1 MADPVTGTEPESGSG
16 TASGTEPESGSRS
29 ASGTGAA
36 SGSGSEPESASG
48 TGTASASGS
57 RSASGAGTTSGS
69 GSEPESGSRSASGT
83 GAGSGTASRAVSAQA
98 PVAVRHVE
106 EAMGTVFSFDV
117 RGGKPAAVR
126 AALAEAVAGLHR
138 ADEVFSTYR
147 DGSEISRLARGELTV
162 EACAPEVAEVL
173 ELAAE
178 AERVSDGWFS
188 TRYGGRLDPTGIVK
202 GWAVERAARRI
213 SAVVAG
219 ASGVSVN
226 GGGDVQL
233 LGTPGAARPW
243 RVGVSDPLRP
253 GGLAAVVSA
262 AGAAELAV
270 ATSGSAERGAH
281 VVDPRTGR
289 SAVTDLLSVTVV
301 APRLTWA
308 DCWATAAFAMG
319 ARDGLRWL
327 ESLPGVEGLLI
338 TAGDEVRCTGGLAAW
353 LG

>member
-1 MADPVTGTEPESGSG
+1 
-16 TASGTEPESGSRS
+16 
-29 ASGTGAA
+29 
-36 SGSGSEPESASG
+36 
-48 TGTASASGS
+48 
-57 RSASGAGTTSGS
+57 
-69 GSEPESGSRSASGT
+69 
-83 GAGSGTASRAVSAQA
+83 
-98 PVAVRHVE
+98 
-106 EAMGTVFSFDV
+106 MGTVFSFDV
-117 RGGKPAAVR
+117 RGGEPAAVR
-126 AALAEAVAGLHR
+126 AALDEAVAGLRR

-147 DGSEISRLARGELTV
+147 EDSQVSRLARDEVAV
-162 EACAPEVAEVL
+162 EECAPEVAEVL
-173 ELAAE
+173 GLAAE
-178 AERVSDGWFS
+178 AERVSEGWFS
-188 TRYGGRLDPTGIVK
+188 TRYRGRLDPTGIVK
-202 GWAVERAARRI
+202 GWAVERAARRL
-213 SAVVAG
+213 AAAG
-219 ASGVSVN
+219 ATGVSLN
-226 GGGDVQL
+226 GGGDVQV
-233 LGTPGAARPW
+233 LGTPGSGRPW

-319 ARDGLRWL
+319 SREGLRWL

>member
-1 MADPVTGTEPESGSG
+1 MAD
-16 TASGTEPESGSRS
+16 
-29 ASGTGAA
+29 
-36 SGSGSEPESASG
+36 
-48 TGTASASGS
+48 
-57 RSASGAGTTSGS
+57 
-69 GSEPESGSRSASGT
+69 T
-83 GAGSGTASRAVSAQA
+83 GAGSAEA
-98 PVAVRHVE
+98 PAAVRHVE

-117 RGGKPAAVR
+117 RGGEPASVRTAV
-126 AALAEAVAGLHR
+126 AEAIAGLHR

-147 DGSEISRLARGELTV
+147 DDSEVSRLARGELALD
-162 EACAPEVAEVL
+162 ACAPEVAEVL

-188 TRYGGRLDPTGIVK
+188 TRYEGRLDPTGIVK

-213 SAVVAG
+213 AAEVAG
-219 ASGVSVN
+219 VRGVSVN
-226 GGGDVQL
+226 GGGDVQM

-319 ARDGLRWL
+319 AREGLRWL

-338 TAGDEVRCTGGLAAW
+338 TAGDEVRCTGGLAAR

>member
-1 MADPVTGTEPESGSG
+1 
-16 TASGTEPESGSRS
+16 
-29 ASGTGAA
+29 
-36 SGSGSEPESASG
+36 
-48 TGTASASGS
+48 
-57 RSASGAGTTSGS
+57 
-69 GSEPESGSRSASGT
+69 
-83 GAGSGTASRAVSAQA
+83 
-98 PVAVRHVE
+98 
-106 EAMGTVFSFDV
+106 MGTVFSFDV
-117 RGGKPAAVR
+117 RGGEPAAVR
-126 AALAEAVAGLHR
+126 TALDEAVAQLRR

-147 DGSEISRLARGELTV
+147 EDSQVSRLARDEVAVGE
-162 EACAPEVAEVL
+162 CAPEVAEVL
-173 ELAAE
+173 GMAAE
-178 AERVSDGWFS
+178 AERVSEGWFS
-188 TRYGGRLDPTGIVK
+188 TRYRGRLDPTGIVK
-202 GWAVERAARRI
+202 GWAVECAARRLA
-213 SAVVAG
+213 SAG
-219 ASGVSVN
+219 ATGVSLN

-233 LGTPGAARPW
+233 LGTPGSGRPW

-253 GGLAAVVSA
+253 GGLAAVVFA

-319 ARDGLRWL
+319 SREGLRWL

>member
-1 MADPVTGTEPESGSG
+1 
-16 TASGTEPESGSRS
+16 
-29 ASGTGAA
+29 
-36 SGSGSEPESASG
+36 
-48 TGTASASGS
+48 
-57 RSASGAGTTSGS
+57 
-69 GSEPESGSRSASGT
+69 
-83 GAGSGTASRAVSAQA
+83 
-98 PVAVRHVE
+98 
-106 EAMGTVFSFDV
+106 MGTVFSFDV
-117 RGGKPAAVR
+117 RGGEPAAVR
-126 AALAEAVAGLHR
+126 TALDEAVAQLRR

-147 DGSEISRLARGELTV
+147 EDSQVSRLARDEVAVGE
-162 EACAPEVAEVL
+162 CAPEVAEVL
-173 ELAAE
+173 GMAAE
-178 AERVSDGWFS
+178 AERVSEGWFS
-188 TRYGGRLDPTGIVK
+188 TRYRGRLDPTGIVK
-202 GWAVERAARRI
+202 GWAVECAARRLA
-213 SAVVAG
+213 SAG
-219 ASGVSVN
+219 ATGVSLN

-233 LGTPGAARPW
+233 LGTPGSGRPW

-319 ARDGLRWL
+319 SREGLRWL

>member
-1 MADPVTGTEPESGSG
+1 
-16 TASGTEPESGSRS
+16 
-29 ASGTGAA
+29 
-36 SGSGSEPESASG
+36 
-48 TGTASASGS
+48 
-57 RSASGAGTTSGS
+57 
-69 GSEPESGSRSASGT
+69 
-83 GAGSGTASRAVSAQA
+83 
-98 PVAVRHVE
+98 
-106 EAMGTVFSFDV
+106 MGTVFSFDV
-117 RGGKPAAVR
+117 RGGEPTAVR
-126 AALAEAVAGLHR
+126 AALDEAVAGLHR

-147 DGSEISRLARGELTV
+147 DDSQVSRLARDEVTV
-162 EACAPEVAEVL
+162 DACAPEVAEVL

-188 TRYGGRLDPTGIVK
+188 TRYRGRLDPTGIVK

-213 SAVVAG
+213 AAAG
-219 ASGVSVN
+219 ATGVSLN

-233 LGTPGAARPW
+233 LGAPGPRRPW

-319 ARDGLRWL
+319 SREGLRWL

>member
-1 MADPVTGTEPESGSG
+1 
-16 TASGTEPESGSRS
+16 
-29 ASGTGAA
+29 
-36 SGSGSEPESASG
+36 
-48 TGTASASGS
+48 
-57 RSASGAGTTSGS
+57 
-69 GSEPESGSRSASGT
+69 
-83 GAGSGTASRAVSAQA
+83 
-98 PVAVRHVE
+98 
-106 EAMGTVFSFDV
+106 MGTVFSLDV
-117 RGGKPAAVR
+117 RGGEPTAVH
-126 AALAEAVAGLHR
+126 AALDEAVAGLHR
-138 ADEVFSTYR
+138 VDEVFSTYR
-147 DGSEISRLARGELTV
+147 EGSQISRLARGALTV
-162 EACAPEVAEVL
+162 DACAPEVAEVL

-188 TRYGGRLDPTGIVK
+188 TSYQGRLDPTGIVK
-202 GWAVERAARRI
+202 GWAVERAARRV
-213 SAVVAG
+213 AAAG

-233 LGTPGAARPW
+233 LGTPGAGRPW

-281 VVDPRTGR
+281 IVDPRTGR
-289 SAVTDLLSVTVV
+289 CAVTDLVAVTVV

-319 ARDGLRWL
+319 SREGLRWL
-327 ESLPGVEGLLI
+327 ESLDGVEGLLV
-338 TAGDEVRCTGGLAAW
+338 TAGDEVRCTGGLAGW